1 MRRAAGEHLC
11 DLAES
16 TNADK
21 HPRVI
26 AYTRP
31 SALGSSPAIP
41 GASRHEIRG
50 GVPALPQRRALRP
63 SSSSSFQASF
73 VSCSML
79 LAGALALSWL
89 VLPPVLAQLSLP
101 EPPYMPPDASSG
113 TEASNGSTSN
123 TQWSNLLGNLLYFY
137 DEQRSGKLPSNERVS
152 WRNDSALDDGSD
164 VNLDLS
170 GGYYDAGGTFRA

>member
-1 MRRAAGEHLC
+1 M
-11 DLAES
+11 
-16 TNADK
+16 
-21 HPRVI
+21 
-26 AYTRP
+26 
-31 SALGSSPAIP
+31 PANI
-41 GASRHEIRG
+41 
-50 GVPALPQRRALRP
+50 LQRRALRTF
-63 SSSSSFQASF
+63 SSFQASF
-73 VSCSML
+73 ISCSTML

-89 VLPPVLAQLSLP
+89 VSQSVLAQLSLP
-101 EPPYMPPDASSG
+101 EPPYTPPDASLG

-170 GGYYDAGGTFRA
+170 GGYYDAGGTPRRTCKSFVHV